1 MRLEAERLCKTMPD
15 ANSRTIA
22 KRLAGEYKCSIESA
36 RMVVLRIRG
45 NAGAKSRKSAPFP
58 KKPGKAGQKP
68 QMPPSKAENWEPVD
82 MGAGIS
88 IAVLSDIH
96 IPFHDETALAAAVA
110 YSVDRKPD
118 VLLINGDYGDFYA
131 QSRFLKNPKSRDFK
145 GELTAMRDGLAWLR
159 AELGSKTRIILK
171 KGNHDERW
179 DHWIWNHYAEI
190 ADEPLMQFETWLHC
204 EQHGVEVIGD
214 QRPIMAGELPIFHG
228 HELPKGMTNPVNMA
242 RGAFLRTCH
251 TVLVGHGHRSS
262 SHTEPD
268 LWHKE
273 VSVWS
278 TGCLCGMHPEYARI
292 NKWNHGFA
300 FVEVAK
306 DREFNVENLR
316 VTKDGKVRAS

>member
-1 MRLEAERLCKTMPD
+1 MRIEAERLCKEFPESD
-15 ANSRTIA
+15 SRTLA
-22 KRLAGEYKCSIESA
+22 RRLAKEYKTTVEKA
-36 RMVVLRIRG
+36 RSCVRLVRG
-45 NAGAKSRKSAPFP
+45 NTGKSNRSSASVPRKN
-58 KKPGKAGQKP
+58 GKAGQKP
-68 QMPPSKAENWEPVD
+68 KMPPSKAESWEPLD
-82 MGAGIS
+82 LGAGIS

-96 IPFHDETALAAAVA
+96 IPFHDETAFAAAVK
-110 YSVDRKPD
+110 YSADRKPD

-131 QSRFLKNPKSRDFK
+131 QSRFMKNPRSRDFK
-145 GELTAMRDGLAWLR
+145 NELTAMRDGLAWLR
-159 AELGSKTRIILK
+159 AEFPKARIILK

-190 ADEPLMQFETWLHC
+190 ADEPLMQLETWLHAKD
-204 EQHGVEVIGD
+204 HGVEIIGD
-214 QRPIMAGELPIFHG
+214 QRPILAGELPIFHG